1 MKNLRTIRQLVA
13 WLWKTWHGYRT
24 QAVLNTVVGLLLVAA
39 DLAFV
44 WATKLAI
51 DIATHVNQTVSL
63 NQAILLLSAIIVLQI
78 LLGVASRWIRAILGV
93 KAKNRE
99 QAVLFARLLGSKWQQ
114 LKQHHSGH
122 LLNRIEIDVA
132 GIINFLTETLPSFVC
147 TLVQFV
153 GAFLFLFWMDS
164 TLACI
169 IVCIIPVF
177 LICSRLYVRKMRRL
191 THDVR
196 DTESR
201 IQAIL
206 QESLQHTLVIKTL
219 EQTAGALKKL
229 GVAHRR
235 LRGEI
240 ITKTK
245 YSTVSSTLM
254 STGFAVGYMVT
265 FVWGVVSLEAGAITY
280 GALIAFIQLVGQ
292 IQTPVRSLTKYIPVF
307 ISAFTAGERL
317 MELEEIPQ
325 EEGDERHPIAAPVG
339 IRLEQVHF
347 SYTPESRCIL
357 RDFTHTFPPGS
368 ITAIVGETGS
378 GKTTL
383 IRLLLALAQPTS
395 GTVRLFADPSG
406 NAKGQGETLC
416 SSAQFIPASPS
427 TRCNFAYVPQGN
439 TLLSGTIRENLLMGN
454 PDATELEM
462 TEALHTAAADGFVAR
477 LPKGLETLCGEM
489 GDGLSEGQA
498 QRIAIARTLL
508 RKAPILLLDAATSS
522 LDSAT
527 ERLVLQRIVERRG
540 NRTLIFITHRP
551 EVLKYATHTLYLERT
566 PQ

>member
-1 MKNLRTIRQLVA
+1 MKNLRSIRQLVS

-24 QAVLNTVVGLLLVAA
+24 QAALNTIVGLLLVFS

-44 WATKLAI
+44 WATKLSI
-51 DIATHVNQTVSL
+51 DIATHVNHSVTL
-63 NQAILLLSAIIVLQI
+63 RQAILLLSGIIVVQI
-78 LLGVASRWIRAILGV
+78 LLGIASRWIRAILGV
-93 KAKNRE
+93 KAKNSE
-99 QAVLFARLLGSKWQQ
+99 QAALFARLLGSKWQQ

-122 LLNRIEIDVA
+122 LLNRIEIDVT

-147 TLVQFV
+147 TVVQFV
-153 GAFLFLFWMDS
+153 GAFLFLFWMDR

-177 LICSRLYVRKMRRL
+177 IICSRLYVRKMRRL

-219 EQTAGALKKL
+219 EQTSGALRKL
-229 GVAHRR
+229 GEAHRR

-240 ITKTK
+240 VTKTR

-307 ISAFTAGERL
+307 INAFTAGERL
-317 MELEEIPQ
+317 MELEDIPQ
-325 EEGDERHPIAAPVG
+325 EDTAERHPMATPVG
-339 IRLEQVHF
+339 IRLEQVSF
-347 SYTPESRCIL
+347 SYTPESRVIL

-383 IRLLLALAQPTS
+383 IRLLLALAHPTAGQVSLFS
-395 GTVRLFADPSG
+395 GTKDGVAEANSVQ
-406 NAKGQGETLC
+406 AT
-416 SSAQFIPASPS
+416 PA

-454 PDATELEM
+454 PEATELEM

-477 LPKGLETLCGEM
+477 LPKGLETMCGEM

-508 RKAPILLLDAATSS
+508 RKAPILLLDEATSS
-522 LDSAT
+522 LDSET
-527 ERLVLQRIVERRG
+527 ERIVLQRIVERQAG
-540 NRTLIFITHRP
+540 RTLIFITHRP
-551 EVLKYATHTLYLERT
+551 EVLKYATHTLHLERT
-566 PQ
+566 PR